1 MENNAR
7 VSMTMH
13 PATLE
18 RVDEYA
24 RLVGISRSA
33 AISVLVVSALQQE
46 EFLRRFPE
54 FMVAVGEQQRIQSR
68 EVAQAVEMAEGNG

>member
-13 PATLE
+13 PSILE

-33 AISVLVVSALQQE
+33 AISVLVVSALQQN
-46 EFLRRFPE
+46 EFLSQLPE
-54 FMVAVGEQQRIQSR
+54 FISVVGEQQRIQAKQR
-68 EVAQAVEMAEGNG
+68 EDKG